1 MLIREHILSFK
12 SQPLLKEFAR
22 PEEQTEIHEKFSLF
36 VKIAEKHEGA
46 LIYLRSLYKI
56 ITVTIK
62 APKCYQAKLQQTTLY
77 LFYFY
82 LLKKMN
88 KMFHVNPLP
97 SRGFTRNIMS
107 IFFCKIMKKNQNA
120 FCCSFD
126 WHFMD

>member
-1 MLIREHILSFK
+1 MLIREHIPSFK

-22 PEEQTEIHEKFSLF
+22 PEEQNGIHKKCLCSL
-36 VKIAEKHEGA
+36 KMATKHEGA

-88 KMFHVNPLP
+88 KMFHVN
-97 SRGFTRNIMS
+97 SS
-107 IFFCKIMKKNQNA
+107 A
-120 FCCSFD
+120 
-126 WHFMD
+126 